1 MLWNYRDDI
10 KLLITQ
16 GLQTVMYKNC
26 KNQDINNSERVN
38 IIMISSY
45 YVAGTIQEYII
56 IISLVLKKYTV
67 NVEWMSVDD

>member
-1 MLWNYRDDI
+1 
-10 KLLITQ
+10 
-16 GLQTVMYKNC
+16 MYKNY